1 MFRFESKTMI
11 KTSDNFKIRQW
22 VILLALTAGHFVVD
36 CFPGTM
42 HTLLPEIQKDFHFNL
57 SSGATLLMYFLLA
70 ANGVQ
75 VLMGHLRPNKT
86 RPFFIYLGLS
96 CSLFLSCLI
105 LLPRTQNSFWPMV
118 GMLFICGLGV
128 GMTHPEFL
136 RSVHTLDKI
145 SSAVSTS
152 VFMAGGA
159 TGFAFGGWV
168 ATGLVQRWGF
178 SMLWCFCGI
187 SIVIGLI
194 LLSLR
199 IRLSQESLESDVVPV
214 PSGQTVPFWP
224 LYITTVVAGSVSSV
238 LVWAIPQAINKAG
251 FELTFG
257 GFSVMLFCLAG
268 GIGGMLASRRAS
280 LKGELIMCV
289 WMLAAGVPFGFLYP
303 FLITHRWSAV
313 LMAVTGL
320 FCFGAYPLM
329 VSMARQSSGGNLG
342 GRMGLIIGGT
352 WLIAGFVPRLM
363 APVAQ
368 KMGLNFVLFLAPLGY
383 LVAAGMCWYLWT
395 KMKRANNQ

>member
-1 MFRFESKTMI
+1 L
-11 KTSDNFKIRQW
+11 KISIADSNEPVSRQW

-42 HTLLPEIQKDFHFNL
+42 HTLLPQIQKEFQFNL

-86 RPFFIYLGLS
+86 RPLFIYIGLA
-96 CSLFLSCLI
+96 CSLFLCCLT
-105 LLPRTQNSFWPMV
+105 LLPRQASSFWPMV

-152 VFMAGGA
+152 VFMAGGV

-168 ATGLVQRWGF
+168 ATGLVQKWGF
-178 SMLWCFCGI
+178 SMLWYFCVV
-187 SIVIGLI
+187 SVVMGLV
-194 LLSLR
+194 LLLLR
-199 IRLSQESLESDVVPV
+199 IRLSKESQESDTAPVSSGCAVPL
-214 PSGQTVPFWP
+214 WP
-224 LYITTVVAGSVSSV
+224 LYFTAVVAGSASSL
-238 LVWAIPQAINKAG
+238 LVWAIPQALDKAG
-251 FELTFG
+251 FNLTFG
-257 GFSVMLFCLAG
+257 GFSTMLFSLAG
-268 GIGGMLASRRAS
+268 GLGGMLVSRHAAC
-280 LKGELIMCV
+280 KGELKICA

-303 FLITHRWSAV
+303 AQSMYRPSAAQVAVMGFLCYGT
-313 LMAVTGL
+313 
-320 FCFGAYPLM
+320 YPLM
-329 VSMARQSSGGNLG
+329 VSMARQCRGGNLG
-342 GRMGLIIGGT
+342 SRMGLIVGGT
-352 WLIAGFVPRLM
+352 WLISGFVPRLM

-368 KMGLNFVLFLAPLGY
+368 KTSLEFVLFLAPIGY
-383 LVAAGMCWYLWT
+383 LVAAGMCWYLWM
-395 KMKRANNQ
+395 KMKQVKTDDAI